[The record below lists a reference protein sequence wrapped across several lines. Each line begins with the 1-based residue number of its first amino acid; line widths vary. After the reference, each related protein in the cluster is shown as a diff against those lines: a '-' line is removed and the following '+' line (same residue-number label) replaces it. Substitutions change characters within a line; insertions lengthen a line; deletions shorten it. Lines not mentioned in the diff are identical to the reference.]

1 MVHLPDQLA
10 CRNARDIWSTIVRFL
25 LAAAHTPRRTHFGPI
40 LTLYLLV
47 ALVACGGSSG
57 RATTDT
63 KAVLDATAK
72 RLTAVKSVHFTAT
85 IDGDAFI
92 DTSRTIALRSASGDI
107 VTPDQLQAKIKIS
120 LGTANIDV
128 SLVTIGSDKY
138 QTNPVTGQWGPA
150 QPGFDYSPTV
160 LFDKERGLAPILG
173 QLREV
178 EALPTEQVN
187 GQDTY
192 HLRGKVDRAALEP
205 ITSGAIEGDT
215 VTVDLWTAKSSSD
228 LLKLVLTEPQMPTKA
243 KPAVWTLTF
252 EKYDQPVT
260 ITKPQ

>member
-1 MVHLPDQLA
+1 VQLPKITLE
-10 CRNARDIWSTIVRFL
+10 RRFPRIGGLMMLLL
-25 LAAAHTPRRTHFGPI
+25 LAG
-40 LTLYLLV
+40 LM
-47 ALVACGGSSG
+47 ACGGGGGSPT
-57 RATTDT
+57 ATTDT
-63 KAVLDATAK
+63 KAVLDGASK
-72 RLTAVKSVHFTAT
+72 RLAAVKSVHFNVA

-107 VTPDQLQAKIKIS
+107 VTPDQMQAKIKIS

-128 SLVTIGSDKY
+128 SLVTIGTEKY

-150 QPGFDYSPTV
+150 QAGFDYSPTV
-160 LFDKERGLAPILG
+160 LFDKERGLAPLLG

-178 EALPTEQVN
+178 EALPAEQVA
-187 GQDTY
+187 GQDAH
-192 HLRGKVDRAALEP
+192 HLRGKVDRAAIEP
-205 ITSGAIEGDT
+205 ITSGTIDGDT
-215 VTVDLWTAKSSSD
+215 VAVDLWVAKSSSD
-228 LLKLVLTEPQMPTKA
+228 LLKLVITEPQTPNKA

>member
-1 MVHLPDQLA
+1 VQLPKITLE
-10 CRNARDIWSTIVRFL
+10 RRFPRIGGLMMLLL
-25 LAAAHTPRRTHFGPI
+25 LAG
-40 LTLYLLV
+40 LM
-47 ALVACGGSSG
+47 ACGGGGGSPT
-57 RATTDT
+57 ATTDT
-63 KAVLDATAK
+63 KAVLDGASK
-72 RLTAVKSVHFTAT
+72 RLAAVKSVHFNVA

-107 VTPDQLQAKIKIS
+107 VTPDQMQAKIKIS

-128 SLVTIGSDKY
+128 SLVTIGTEKY

-150 QPGFDYSPTV
+150 QAGFDYSPTV
-160 LFDKERGLAPILG
+160 LFDKDRGLAPLLG

-178 EALPTEQVN
+178 EALPAEQVA
-187 GQDTY
+187 GQDAH
-192 HLRGKVDRAALEP
+192 HLRGKVDRAAIEP
-205 ITSGAIEGDT
+205 ITSGTIDGDT
-215 VTVDLWTAKSSSD
+215 VAVDLWVAKSSSD
-228 LLKLVLTEPQMPTKA
+228 LLKLVITEPQTPNKA

>member
-1 MVHLPDQLA
+1 MQFPPAAPLA
-10 CRNARDIWSTIVRFL
+10 PRLSRFGRL
-25 LAAAHTPRRTHFGPI
+25 LA
-40 LTLYLLV
+40 LLLV
-47 ALVACGGSSG
+47 AALVACGDSSG
-57 RATTDT
+57 GKTDT
-63 KAVLDATAK
+63 KAVLDAAAK
-72 RLTAVKSVHFTAT
+72 RLAAVKSVHFTVT

-92 DTSRTIALRSASGDI
+92 DTSHTIALRSASGDI
-107 VTPDQLQAKIKIS
+107 VIPDQMQAKIKIS

-128 SLVTIGSDKY
+128 SLVTIGAEKY

-160 LFDKERGLAPILG
+160 LFDKDHGLASILG

-178 EALPTEQVN
+178 EALPNEQVN
-187 GQDTY
+187 GQDSY
-192 HLRGKVDRAALEP
+192 HLRGKVDRAALDP

-215 VTVDLWTAKSSSD
+215 ITVDLWVAKSSSD
-228 LLKLVLTEPQMPTKA
+228 LLKLVLTEPQTPNKA

-260 ITKPQ
+260 ITKP

>member
-1 MVHLPDQLA
+1 VQLPKITFE
-10 CRNARDIWSTIVRFL
+10 RRFPRIGGLMMLLL
-25 LAAAHTPRRTHFGPI
+25 LAG
-40 LTLYLLV
+40 LM
-47 ALVACGGSSG
+47 ACGGGGGSPT
-57 RATTDT
+57 ATTDT
-63 KAVLDATAK
+63 KAVLDGASK
-72 RLTAVKSVHFTAT
+72 RLAAVKSVHFNVA

-107 VTPDQLQAKIKIS
+107 VTPDQMQAKIKIS

-128 SLVTIGSDKY
+128 SLVTIGTEKY

-150 QPGFDYSPTV
+150 QAGFDYSPTV
-160 LFDKERGLAPILG
+160 LFDKDRGLAPLLG

-178 EALPTEQVN
+178 EALPAEQVA
-187 GQDTY
+187 GQDAH
-192 HLRGKVDRAALEP
+192 HLRGKVDRAAIEP
-205 ITSGAIEGDT
+205 ITSGTIDGDT
-215 VTVDLWTAKSSSD
+215 VAVDLWVAKSSSD
-228 LLKLVLTEPQMPTKA
+228 LLKLVITEPQTPNKA

>member
-1 MVHLPDQLA
+1 VQLP
-10 CRNARDIWSTIVRFL
+10 NTTFEGRF
-25 LAAAHTPRRTHFGPI
+25 PRIGG
-40 LTLYLLV
+40 LMMLLV
-47 ALVACGGSSG
+47 VAGLMACGGGGSPT
-57 RATTDT
+57 ATTDT
-63 KAVLDATAK
+63 KAVLDGAAK
-72 RLTAVKSVHFTAT
+72 RLAAVKSVHFNVA

-107 VTPDQLQAKIKIS
+107 VTPDQMQAKIKIS

-128 SLVTIGSDKY
+128 SLVTIGTEKY

-150 QPGFDYSPTV
+150 QAGFDYSPTV
-160 LFDKERGLAPILG
+160 LFDKDRGLAPLLG

-178 EALPTEQVN
+178 EALPNEQVA
-187 GQDTY
+187 GQDAY
-192 HLRGKVDRAALEP
+192 HLRGKGDRAAIEP
-205 ITSGAIEGDT
+205 ITSGAIDGDT
-215 VTVDLWTAKSSSD
+215 VTVDLWIAKASSD
-228 LLKLVLTEPQMPTKA
+228 LLKLVITEPQTPSKA